1 MIDILRERGAAADTD
16 RLSNEEIREVALANG
31 FKLKVQKGG
40 GMDLNPY
47 VYTFV
52 RAIIIKARAKA
63 KV

>member
-1 MIDILRERGAAADTD
+1 MVDLLRERGATIDTGG
-16 RLSNEEIREVALANG
+16 LSNEEIREVALANG

-52 RAIIIKARAKA
+52 RAILLKTKA
-63 KV
+63 